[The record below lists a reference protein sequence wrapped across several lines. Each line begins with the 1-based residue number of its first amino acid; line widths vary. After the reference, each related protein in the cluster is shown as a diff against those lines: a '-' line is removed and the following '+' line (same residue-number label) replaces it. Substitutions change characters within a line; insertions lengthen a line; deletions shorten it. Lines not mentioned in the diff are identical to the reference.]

1 MVFFLLVFSRTQD
14 AQLHSLSGLHSKKQG
29 ASAKVQQ
36 SKVDPDS
43 QDPNTSIKQK
53 MKNQH

>member
-1 MVFFLLVFSRTQD
+1 MVLILLVFTRTQD
-14 AQLHSLSGLHSKKQG
+14 AKLHSLSGLHSKKQG

-53 MKNQH
+53 TI